1 MNWAEEYKK
10 SLKMREVEEVFDLLI
25 YRPIAFL
32 LVRVVYKTKITPN
45 NITFIAILMGVTAG
59 YFYSLG
65 KPVYFKVGAL
75 FYLAFNILDCSDGQ
89 LARLKKN
96 GNHIGRLIDGIGDY
110 IATFAV
116 YFGIACGFVPD
127 TVKPYYWFILLLLAG
142 VSTII
147 HGMLV
152 DYYRTRFLN
161 YVSGRKSNAEKDFEE
176 CKKEYESLKNKKG
189 KGFDR
194 MVLQIYFRYTDLQ
207 RFIIARKKK
216 TKLFIATS
224 QEYYEKNKHV
234 MRFWVILGPTTQVTT
249 LIICSFFNR
258 LDIFIWI
265 IITVFNCL
273 AIILWLAQA
282 IIDKTLKKEI

>member
-10 SLKMREVEEVFDLLI
+10 SLKMREVEEVFDLII
-25 YRPIAFL
+25 YRPLAFL
-32 LVRVVYKTKITPN
+32 LVRAVYKTKITPN
-45 NITFIAILMGVTAG
+45 NITFIAILMGITAG
-59 YFYSLG
+59 CFYSLG
-65 KPVYFKVGAL
+65 QPVYFKIGAL

-110 IATFAV
+110 IATLAV
-116 YFGIACGFVPD
+116 YLGIAFGFVPNS
-127 TVKPYYWFILLLLAG
+127 VNPYYWFILLLLAG

-161 YVSGRKSNAEKDFEE
+161 YVSGRKSNSEKDFEE
-176 CKKEYESLKNKKG
+176 CRKEFESLKNKKG

-194 MVLQIYFRYTDLQ
+194 MVLRIYFKYTELQ
-207 RFIIARKKK
+207 RLIISRKKK
-216 TKLFIATS
+216 AKLFITTS
-224 QEYYEKNKHV
+224 EEYYQKNRV
-234 MRFWVILGPTTQVTT
+234 IMRFWVILGPTTQVTT
-249 LIICSFFNR
+249 LIICSFLNR

-265 IITVFNCL
+265 IIALFNCL
-273 AIILWLAQA
+273 AATLWLSQA
-282 IIDKTLKKEI
+282 IIDKTLKKEN

>member
-10 SLKMREVEEVFDLLI
+10 SLKMREVEEVFDLFI
-25 YRPIAFL
+25 YRPLAFL
-32 LVRVVYKTKITPN
+32 LVRAVYKTKITPN
-45 NITFIAILMGVTAG
+45 NITFMAILMGVTAG
-59 YFYSLG
+59 FFYSSG
-65 KPVYFKVGAL
+65 TSVYFKIGAL

-110 IATFAV
+110 IATLAV
-116 YFGIACGFVPD
+116 YIGIAFGFVSNSGES
-127 TVKPYYWFILLLLAG
+127 YYWLFMLFLAG

-161 YVSGRKSNAEKDFEE
+161 YVNGRKSNAEKDFEE
-176 CKKEYESLKNKKG
+176 CRQEYESLRNKKG

-194 MVLQIYFRYTDLQ
+194 MVLQIYFKYTELQ

-216 TKLFIATS
+216 PKLFITTP
-224 QEYYEKNKHV
+224 QEYYQKNRNI
-234 MRFWVILGPTTQVTT
+234 MRFWVVLGPSTQVTT
-249 LIICSFFNR
+249 LIICSFLNR
-258 LDIFIWI
+258 LNIFIWI
-265 IITVFNCL
+265 IIAVFNCL
-273 AIILWLAQA
+273 AAILWLSQA
-282 IIDKTLKKEI
+282 IIDKTLNKEN

>member
-10 SLKMREVEEVFDLLI
+10 SLKMREVEEIFDLFI
-25 YRPIAFL
+25 YRPLAFL

-59 YFYSLG
+59 IFYSLG
-65 KPVYFKVGAL
+65 KPVYFKVGAM

-110 IATFAV
+110 IATLAV
-116 YFGIACGFVPD
+116 YIGIACGFVPD
-127 TVKPYYWFILLLLAG
+127 SGNPYYWFILLLLAG
-142 VSTII
+142 ASTII

-152 DYYRTRFLN
+152 DYYRNRFLN
-161 YVSGRKSNAEKDFEE
+161 YVSGRKSNSEKDFEE
-176 CKKEYESLKNKKG
+176 CRKEFESLKNKKG

-194 MVLQIYFRYTDLQ
+194 MVLRIYFKYTELQ

-216 TKLFIATS
+216 TKLFITTS
-224 QEYYEKNKHV
+224 QEYYQKNKNI

-249 LIICSFFNR
+249 LIICSFLNR

-265 IITVFNCL
+265 IIAVFNCL
-273 AIILWLAQA
+273 AAILWIFQA
-282 IIDKTLKKEI
+282 IIDKTLKKEN